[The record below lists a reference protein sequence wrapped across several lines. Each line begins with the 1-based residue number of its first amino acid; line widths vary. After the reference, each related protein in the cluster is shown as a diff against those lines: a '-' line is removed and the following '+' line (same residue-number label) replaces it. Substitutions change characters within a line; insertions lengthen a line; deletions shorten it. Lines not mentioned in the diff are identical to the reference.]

1 VTVERG
7 EVDRHAGGR
16 GLSHRRLQQVSQPEL
31 VAVRVTFLNE
41 VFVLYHATR
50 LNASIDLDRSAIDV

>member
-1 VTVERG
+1 MWPGFERPG
-7 EVDRHAGGR
+7 HNTTMAPR
-16 GLSHRRLQQVSQPEL
+16 LSL
-31 VAVRVTFLNE
+31 